1 MHLLSEPRFAF
12 LLLLLISKATQ
23 CTNKILDIIFCIA
36 VRLVRD
42 RIITKLNRYFVS
54 ILYRQETKCFIPYD
68 QSENGIKLLF
78 LLVLFLFT
86 IQYCKLSNQF
96 IFHIYISCIYICI
109 LLRQS
114 QFEMIQQVLHFLYI
128 FICMRVYVC
137 ICVAVCCLRV
147 QVCLC
152 ICVCTILKY
161 LKYLCAVTKPKIAN
175 TQYK

>member
-1 MHLLSEPRFAF
+1 MYLPMHLLSEPRFAF

-42 RIITKLNRYFVS
+42 RIITKLNRYFIS

-96 IFHIYISCIYICI
+96 IFHIYIY
-109 LLRQS
+109 R
-114 QFEMIQQVLHFLYI
+114 VYI
-128 FICMRVYVC
+128 FVFYCGKVNLKLFSRYYTFYMHAC
-137 ICVAVCCLRV
+137 
-147 QVCLC
+147 VCLYLC
-152 ICVCTILKY
+152 CCVLSASVGVSLYMCMYYIKILKVP
-161 LKYLCAVTKPKIAN
+161 LCSN
-175 TQYK
+175 